1 MREIVHVQVGQCGN
15 QIGAKFW
22 ETICA
27 EHGILPNGQWDEDI
41 ATNPGKDTIQLDKIN
56 VYYTE
61 ANGGTSPLLPVFFSL
76 IKGAYQWYHSF
87 RLCAYS
93 SFTLKWS
100 LLIAT
105 AALN

>member
-61 ANGGTSPLLPVFFSL
+61 ANGGTSSPFFLSFSPTILFAFARIPHLL
-76 IKGAYQWYHSF
+76 
-87 RLCAYS
+87 
-93 SFTLKWS
+93 
-100 LLIAT
+100 
-105 AALN
+105 